1 MEREKHSLSKN
12 YRDIREKHSPSKNY
26 RDIGEVVTPLEKMN
40 AARELSSCC
49 LGTEA
54 LLASNKNFDSYI
66 RRNRSRTKPGKVI

>member
-1 MEREKHSLSKN
+1 MEREKHSPSKN

-26 RDIGEVVTPLEKMN
+26 RDIGEVVTPMEKMN

-66 RRNRSRTKPGKVI
+66 RQNRSRTKPEKDI